1 MRRIDLRLA
10 ALLLAGCSMAPDYA
24 PPTLTT
30 PAAYKEA
37 PSGWTAATPMD
48 QVPRGTWWAMFNDP
62 VLDDLEGRVERA
74 SPTLAAAVARHDA
87 ARAAAGEVAADLYP
101 TITAAADVS
110 RERTSARRPGAT
122 KSSRFTDA
130 TVGAYLAY
138 ELDLWGRVRNS
149 VRAARAEADASA
161 ADLAS
166 VRVSLQA
173 SLADAYFRLRGLDAE
188 AALLRKTVD
197 AYGKALELTQ
207 ARHEGGAA
215 SGLDVNRAQTLLSS
229 ARAQISSVANRRAA
243 TEHEIA
249 ALVGA
254 LPSAFSIPAT
264 DAEIGEPP
272 AVPAE
277 APASLVQRRP
287 DVAAAERR
295 IAAANAR
302 IGVSRAAFF
311 PDLTL
316 GLAGGFE
323 SSHSNLLSAPA
334 GFWALGPLSAAL
346 DLFDG
351 GRRQARVRISRA
363 EHDEAAATYRAA
375 ALTAFRE
382 VEDSLAAS
390 RLLAAEA
397 ADQNAAAAAASRT
410 SDLALTRYRE
420 GAADYLEVVT
430 AQTAALDTERE
441 AITVQTQ
448 RMQTAV
454 ALVRALG
461 GGYSTSHAAQS
472 AAQPGNTKGER
483 E

>member
-1 MRRIDLRLA
+1 
-10 ALLLAGCSMAPDYA
+10 MAPDYA
-24 PPTLTT
+24 PPTIAV

-37 PSGWTAATPMD
+37 PAGWTAATPLD
-48 QVPRGTWWAMFNDP
+48 AAPRGDWWTMFGDP
-62 VLDDLEGRVERA
+62 ALDDLEARIDRA
-74 SPTLAAAVARHDA
+74 SPTLAAAVARFDA
-87 ARAAAGEVAADLYP
+87 ARAAAGEAAADLYP
-101 TITAAADVS
+101 TVTASADLS
-110 RERTSARRPGAT
+110 RERTSARRPG
-122 KSSRFTDA
+122 SSTGGRFTDA
-130 TVGAYLAY
+130 SVGATLAY

-149 VRAARAEADASA
+149 VRAARAEADASG
-161 ADLAS
+161 ADLAA
-166 VRVSLQA
+166 VRLSLQA
-173 SLADAYFRLRGLDAE
+173 SLADAYFRLRGSDAE
-188 AALLRKTVD
+188 AALLRATVD
-197 AYGKALELTQ
+197 AYAKALELTR
-207 ARHEGGAA
+207 ARHDGGAA
-215 SGLDVNRAQTLLSS
+215 SGLDVNRAQTLLSD
-229 ARAQISSVANRRAA
+229 ARAQISAVANRRAA

-249 ALVGA
+249 ALVGTT
-254 LPSAFSIPAT
+254 PSGLSIAPTAT
-264 DAEIGEPP
+264 AIGAPP
-272 AVPAE
+272 PVPAE
-277 APASLVQRRP
+277 TPATLVQRRP

-302 IGVSRAAFF
+302 IGVARAAFF

-323 SSHSNLLSAPA
+323 SSHGSLLSAPA

-363 EHDEAAATYRAA
+363 EYDEAAANYREA

-390 RLLAAEA
+390 RLLAAQA
-397 ADQNAAAAAASRT
+397 ADQNDAAAAAART

-430 AQTAALDTERE
+430 AQTAALDAERA
-441 AITVQTQ
+441 AIGVQTQ

-461 GGYSTSHAAQS
+461 GGYSETLPSKTAMIQV
-472 AAQPGNTKGER
+472 K
-483 E
+483 

>member
-1 MRRIDLRLA
+1 MRNSVPLA
-10 ALLLAGCSMAPDYA
+10 GLLLAGCSLAPTYA
-24 PPTLTT
+24 PPTIAA

-37 PSGWTAATPMD
+37 PAGWTVAAPGD
-48 QVPRGTWWAMFNDP
+48 AESRGAWWAMFRDP
-62 VLDDLEGRVERA
+62 VLDELEGRIEGA
-74 SPTLAAAVARHDA
+74 SPTLAAAVARYDA
-87 ARAAAGEVAADLYP
+87 ARAAAGEAAADLYP
-101 TITAAADVS
+101 TVSAGADLT

-122 KSSRFTDA
+122 TSSRFTDA
-130 TVGAYLAY
+130 TLGASLAY
-138 ELDLWGRVRNS
+138 EVDLWGRVRNS

-166 VRVSLQA
+166 VRLSLQA

-188 AALLRKTVD
+188 AALLHATVG
-197 AYGKALELTQ
+197 AYGRALELTQ

-229 ARAQISSVANRRAA
+229 ARAQISDVANRRAA

-254 LPSAFSIPAT
+254 VASDFAVASTDSAVT
-264 DAEIGEPP
+264 EPP
-272 AVPAE
+272 VVPPN

-323 SSHSNLLSAPA
+323 SSHGSLLSAPA

-351 GRRQARVRISRA
+351 GRRKARVRISRA
-363 EHDEAAATYRAA
+363 EYDEAAANYRAA

-382 VEDSLAAS
+382 VEDNLAAA
-390 RLLAAEA
+390 RLLAVQAT
-397 ADQNAAAAAASRT
+397 DQNTAAAAAART
-410 SDLALTRYRE
+410 SDLAFTRYRE

-430 AQTAALDTERE
+430 AQTAALDAERE
-441 AITVQTQ
+441 AIAVQTQ

-461 GGYSTSHAAQS
+461 GGYSPTNTAIGAVQS
-472 AAQPGNTKGER
+472 GNQKGEQ
-483 E
+483 